1 MDLPT
6 GSQAIM
12 LSNLVTVR
20 TTPTCRVR
28 WTTTW
33 LSLGPGLRWDL
44 GLNLKLREA
53 NRFIQVYGAIGRLG
67 MRPQQVQNFI
77 SHFLSMPAAVDT
89 TSGVS
94 TVGEQAG
101 DLDFMLQ

>member
-6 GSQAIM
+6 GLPVTM
-12 LSNLVTVR
+12 LSNLVTVQ
-20 TTPTCRVR
+20 TMPICRVR
-28 WTTTW
+28 LTTTW

-53 NRFIQVYGAIGRLG
+53 NRFIQVYGAIGRSG

-77 SHFLSMPAAVDT
+77 SHFLSMPAVVDT
-89 TSGVS
+89 TSGES

-101 DLDFMLQ
+101 D